1 MYGYYPKISNNPA
14 MKLHPVFARSH
25 QTNTG
30 CFWQILRGWK
40 RIKVTI
46 FNFYYIALIIIR
58 VRI

>member
-1 MYGYYPKISNNPA
+1 
-14 MKLHPVFARSH
+14 MKLHPVFARGH